1 MAKQIMAIISL
12 SVFALLAVLAVRAW
26 RKRAHDQAAQ
36 FSAPLEALDFFGEV
50 LVQAKAFYV
59 ATTLGTNHLER
70 INAYGL
76 GARGFAQV
84 LVFSEGLLIVRQGER
99 PLAIEL
105 AQLTTVDFS
114 QATIDKAVES
124 DGLLSVSW
132 YQDSVSLATQ
142 LRIVETSDRNA
153 VSSAL
158 KQIIESNKQ
167 REVIK

>member
-12 SVFALLAVLAVRAW
+12 SVFALLAGLAVRAW
-26 RKRAHDQAAQ
+26 RKRASDQAAE
-36 FSAPLEALDFFGEV
+36 FTAPLEALEFFGEV
-50 LVQAKAFYV
+50 LAQAKAFYV
-59 ATTLGTNHLER
+59 ATTRGTNHLER

-84 LVFSEGLLIVRQGER
+84 LVFSEGLLIVRNGER
-99 PLAIEL
+99 PLAIER
-105 AQLTTVDFS
+105 AQLTNVEFS
-114 QATIDKAVES
+114 QATIDKAVEP

-132 YQDSVSLATQ
+132 YQDSVNLATQ
-142 LRIVETSDRNA
+142 LRIVEISDRKAISGA
-153 VSSAL
+153 V

>member
-12 SVFALLAVLAVRAW
+12 SIFALLASLAVRAW
-26 RKRAHDQAAQ
+26 RKRSYDQAAE
-36 FSAPLEALDFFGEV
+36 FTAPLEALEFFGEV
-50 LVQAKAFYV
+50 LAQAKALYV
-59 ATTLGTNHLER
+59 ATTRGTNHLER

-99 PLAIEL
+99 PLAIER
-105 AQLTTVDFS
+105 AQLTAVEFS
-114 QATIDKAVES
+114 QATIDKAVEP

-142 LRIVETSDRNA
+142 LRIVETGDRKA

-158 KQIIESNKQ
+158 KEIIESNNQ

>member
-12 SVFALLAVLAVRAW
+12 SVFALLAGLAVRAW
-26 RKRAHDQAAQ
+26 RKRASDQTAE
-36 FSAPLEALDFFGEV
+36 FTAPLEALEFFGEV
-50 LVQAKAFYV
+50 LAQAKAFYV
-59 ATTLGTNHLER
+59 ATTRGSHHLER

-84 LVFSEGLLIVRQGER
+84 LVFSEGLLIVRNGER
-99 PLAIEL
+99 PLAIER
-105 AQLTTVDFS
+105 AQLTAVEFS
-114 QATIDKAVES
+114 QATIDKAVEP

-132 YQDSVSLATQ
+132 YQDSVNLATQ
-142 LRIVETSDRNA
+142 LRIVEISDRKAISGA
-153 VSSAL
+153 V